1 MTVFQR
7 LLSQHDNMMRI
18 MLIVSVSCLILSVN
32 WLSSLYIFSQSTFA
46 FKPTNQIGKQQQ
58 QQEIISSSSNASSTD
73 NSSNVNMTGHYLAL
87 QDLQKKLA
95 NRTVEIVFD
104 ATSLGDKAYD
114 PNPLIAAPNT
124 TVSWHNKDGI
134 LHTVTSGLGMEDN
147 SKGKE
152 FDSPIIFSDKTYFHT
167 FLNVGS
173 FPYFCTLHPTMI
185 GKVIIIANETQQS
198 TSSLFENITANKD

>member
-1 MTVFQR
+1 MTVFEL
-7 LLSQHDNMMRI
+7 LLSHHDNMMLI
-18 MLIVSVSCLILSVN
+18 TLIVSISCLILYVN

-58 QQEIISSSSNASSTD
+58 EIISSSSNASAD

-87 QDLQKKLA
+87 EGLQKKIA

-114 PNPLIAAPNT
+114 PNPLIAAPNS

-152 FDSPIIFSDKTYFHT
+152 FDSSIIFSDNTYFHT
-167 FLNVGS
+167 FLNVGT

-198 TSSLFENITANKD
+198 TSPLFNNMTDNKE